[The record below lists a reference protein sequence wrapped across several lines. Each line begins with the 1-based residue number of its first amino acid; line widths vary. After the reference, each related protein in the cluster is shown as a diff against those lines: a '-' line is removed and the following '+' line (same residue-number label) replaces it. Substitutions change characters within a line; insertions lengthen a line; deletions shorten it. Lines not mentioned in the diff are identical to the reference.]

1 MQLTGVILRA
11 MIISLAMVSIA
22 PAMETVNV
30 ATPSHG
36 LIELPV
42 VIALRNR
49 YFSSERLQ
57 VQKIQIEPGISVK
70 ALLAG
75 EVDYNLAWEGSVRA
89 AAGGLPV
96 KIIAALAA
104 KPFFVLMAR
113 PEVRSGKELRGKALG
128 IDTLASTTDYLSR
141 LAVRFLGIE
150 PDANI
155 RFIEVGNSALR
166 LAAMKAGEIH
176 ASTFDVTGAVRAEEQ
191 GMKRLV
197 PIGDIIEHPTLGVA
211 VTAAHLTKKREQT
224 AKFVGA
230 LLRGARFIKQNRA
243 ETIRIIE
250 RYLKITPGQAA
261 KSYDLAYR
269 YFTEDGL
276 IADRVLALSVRRAQE
291 EGQLANDS
299 ALGQVADWSVIR
311 EILAERRKVPFWLKQ
326 YDP

>member
-1 MQLTGVILRA
+1 
-11 MIISLAMVSIA
+11 
-22 PAMETVNV
+22 
-30 ATPSHG
+30 
-36 LIELPV
+36 
-42 VIALRNR
+42 
-49 YFSSERLQ
+49 
-57 VQKIQIEPGISVK
+57 
-70 ALLAG
+70 
-75 EVDYNLAWEGSVRA
+75 
-89 AAGGLPV
+89 
-96 KIIAALAA
+96 
-104 KPFFVLMAR
+104 
-113 PEVRSGKELRGKALG
+113 
-128 IDTLASTTDYLSR
+128 
-141 LAVRFLGIE
+141 
-150 PDANI
+150 
-155 RFIEVGNSALR
+155 
-166 LAAMKAGEIH
+166 MKAGEIH

-211 VTAAHLTKKREQT
+211 IAVSHPTKNREQT

-250 RYLKITPGQAA
+250 RYLKITPGQKVAE
-261 KSYDLAYR
+261 SYDLAYR